1 MMYAWRTTKR
11 RLSDDILVAF
21 HQACDQDD
29 IEVARR
35 LLKVLEFMTRRRP
48 AGPGG
53 SERRADESLV
63 AAHER
68 LWLLRHPEPWVR

>member
-1 MMYAWRTTKR
+1 MTYAWRTTKR

-35 LLKVLEFMTRRRP
+35 LLKVFRVHDAAA
-48 AGPGG
+48 AGW
-53 SERRADESLV
+53 S
-63 AAHER
+63 
-68 LWLLRHPEPWVR
+68 WW